1 MPLKDSRDKL
11 SSGDGFENP
20 SANHWKNRQRHRKGG
35 RWWGRMIFP
44 LLLVC
49 ILLVIALVA
58 ADYWMNYGKIYP
70 GVSVGGVSLGGKTTE
85 EAQTILQERTGGLE
99 EIELTGPE
107 KFTLSSERLGVG
119 FDVRSSADR
128 AYAVGRQGNIFDRA
142 SDRIE
147 ATWGTVPIPLAV
159 DYYRERLRDGLSGV
173 FLALEV
179 EPVEAGF
186 EVNGNEVSVTE
197 SRIGQEVDEEKL
209 LDEIEAGLPEG
220 QREYEVSV
228 ETAEPNL
235 TTEETEGLKPTTLL
249 GTYRTDYR
257 ETSDKSPERV
267 ENLRLASNAID
278 GTFLA
283 PGEVFSLSELTAP
296 LAYNETKVIIE
307 GKEEKADGGGLCQV
321 SSTLYMAANYAGL
334 EIVERHPHATQLP
347 YIRPGLDATIWFGD
361 LRSQPLDMKFNNDT
375 DGYILIRE
383 YVAEDGYIYAEI
395 WGRPTGEE
403 VEMDSEPEYLGP
415 DYSKWTTYK
424 KVTEDG
430 EVVFDDVFH
439 KDVYEPLVDEKGKV
453 IRPDSEEA
461 KPAPVNP

>member
-1 MPLKDSRDKL
+1 M
-11 SSGDGFENP
+11 
-20 SANHWKNRQRHRKGG
+20 
-35 RWWGRMIFP
+35 
-44 LLLVC
+44 
-49 ILLVIALVA
+49 
-58 ADYWMNYGKIYP
+58 ADYWANYGKIYP
-70 GVSVGGVSLGGKTTE
+70 GVSVGGVSLGDKTLD
-85 EAQTILQERTGGLE
+85 EAQQILQERTGGLK

-107 KFTLSSERLGVG
+107 TFTLSSNQLGV
-119 FDVRSSADR
+119 DYDARSSAER
-128 AYAVGRQGNIFDRA
+128 AYAVGRQGNIFERA

-159 DYYRERLRDGLSGV
+159 DYDRERLRQGLSGV
-173 FLALEV
+173 FLALAV
-179 EPVEAGF
+179 ETVEAGF

-197 SRIGQEVDEEKL
+197 SRTGQAVDEEKL
-209 LDEIEAGLPEG
+209 LDDIEAGLPEG

-228 ETAEPNL
+228 ETDEPDL
-235 TTEETEGLKPTTLL
+235 TTEEAEGLKPTTLL
-249 GTYRTDYR
+249 ATYRTDYR
-257 ETSDKSPERV
+257 ETSDKSPERL
-267 ENLRLASNAID
+267 ENLRIASNAVD

-296 LAYNETKVIIE
+296 LTYNETKVIIE

-347 YIRPGLDATIWFGD
+347 YIRPGFDATVWFGNSQ
-361 LRSQPLDMKFNNDT
+361 SQPLDMKFKNDT
-375 DGYILIRE
+375 EGYLLLRE
-383 YVAEDGYIYAEI
+383 YVADDGFIYAEI

-403 VEMDSEPEYLGP
+403 VEMNSEPEYVGP

-424 KVTEDG
+424 KVKENG
-430 EVVFDDVFH
+430 KVVFDDVFH